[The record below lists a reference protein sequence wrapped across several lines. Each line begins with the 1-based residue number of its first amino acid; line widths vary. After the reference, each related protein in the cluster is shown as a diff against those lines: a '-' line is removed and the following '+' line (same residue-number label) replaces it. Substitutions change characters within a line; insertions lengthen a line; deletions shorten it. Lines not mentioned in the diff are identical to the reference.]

1 MSYAK
6 KLMVLILAL
15 SLSLVAGC
23 GQTQETETSNA
34 PVNEPQTETS
44 TEKNE
49 EVSSEEV
56 SNPVYE
62 AVAYTENFDNVE
74 VEMLIESAPQKAV
87 SMSQFTTEILLTLGL
102 EDQMAGTAFLEE
114 EIYPPLAEAYAKVPV
129 ISEKWPSYEVLMAT
143 EPDFI
148 TGWAVA
154 FSKRGVESTN
164 ILENNMP
171 IYVPA
176 STKSMDAT
184 LDTLFEDILT
194 IGKIF
199 DVSDRAESYVETQ
212 KALLESVQEKIK
224 DLPEKR
230 IFLFDSEDEEPF
242 TVYEGF
248 TTNLFSMVG
257 GHNILSGKG
266 VERTWGKASW
276 EEIVSEDPEY
286 IIVIDYGTSIRN
298 TQDFDDKVAA
308 LKANPILKDVTA
320 VKEEQFIRVKLSE
333 IVPGVRNV
341 EALVN
346 LAETLHGVSL
356 E

>member
-1 MSYAK
+1 MQK
-6 KLMVLILAL
+6 KLMVLMLAL

-23 GQTQETETSNA
+23 SSTQETETPEA
-34 PVNEPQTETS
+34 PANEPVAEAS
-44 TEKNE
+44 ADEN
-49 EVSSEEV
+49 SEEPPQETA
-56 SNPVYE
+56 SNVFEPVT
-62 AVAYTENFDNVE
+62 YTENFDSVD
-74 VEMLIESAPQKAV
+74 VEMVIDSPPQKAV

-114 EIYPPLAEAYAKVPV
+114 EIYPPLAEAYANVPV
-129 ISEKWPSYEVLMAT
+129 ISEKWPSYEALMAT
-143 EPDFI
+143 EADFV

-154 FSKRGVESTN
+154 FSKRGVESTS
-164 ILENNMP
+164 ILENDMS

-176 STKSMDAT
+176 STKSMDAN
-184 LDTLFEDILT
+184 LDTLFQDILT

-199 DVSDRAESYVETQ
+199 DATDRAETYVADQ
-212 KALLESVQEKIK
+212 KALLESIQEKIK

-276 EEIVSEDPEY
+276 EEIVNEDPEY

-346 LAETLHGVSL
+346 LAETLHGVTL